1 MNPLA
6 LTLLMLT
13 QALVTGATLYFL
25 LKVLKSP
32 EKTEKS

>member
-6 LTLLMLT
+6 LTLLILT

-25 LKVLKSP
+25 YKVMKSP
-32 EKTEKS
+32 EKSEKL